1 MRFLGGGTACADHCA
16 KRSQPGQHTHALE
29 DLARPGAGYATL
41 ARPFVW
47 SFSFALGNREINLS
61 RGGQTALVRKTTSMT
76 DLLDGLIKRGITAL
90 DFAYEK
96 DGQPAGCLLL
106 DHVPPAFDTGSGRFA
121 ALEMKQRNDKF
132 RVEGSLSHGRFRL
145 LVLQDGHTL
154 TATLRY
160 AEPWAEYGGEKR
172 LTVEVHEKKKN

>member
-1 MRFLGGGTACADHCA
+1 MSSKKNRRTKNRNKIEEMRFLDEGLQKIERGLERGEKFLD
-16 KRSQPGQHTHALE
+16 RGQ
-29 DLARPGAGYATL
+29 ATL
-41 ARPFVW
+41 AR
-47 SFSFALGNREINLS
+47 
-61 RGGQTALVRKTTSMT
+61 KTTNMT

-106 DHVPPAFDTGSGRFA
+106 DHVPPVFDTGSGRFA
-121 ALEMKQRNDKF
+121 ASEVKQRNDKF
-132 RVEGSLSHGRFRL
+132 RVEGSLSRGRFRL

-160 AEPWAEYGGEKR
+160 AEPWAEYGGKRR